1 MAVHKGV
8 TRRLTAGAIM
18 SIAALALTACGGGGD
33 DGGSTS
39 AGSIDG
45 VAPATLTEPTEPV
58 TITYAGAAYDATQIK
73 PVIDAFEKAHPNIT
87 VSYEAVPFDDFN
99 SVLAARLT
107 NSSDAIDVFDVDM
120 PRTDAYVARGWLAD
134 LTTTFPDL
142 ADAVDPGSLEAA
154 TVDDKLVAMPY
165 QTSTNILYYNK
176 TLLDA
181 AGIATPSA
189 DPADR
194 LTWEEVTADAK
205 AAQAAGAQ
213 YGVIFDQIDRYYQL
227 EPLAIS
233 AGGGPGASGDG
244 NLTPDVTNDGWVK
257 AFDWYGSLFADGLSP
272 RGVAVADT
280 PNMFAAGQSAFYVGG
295 PWWGTQFTAEAGL
308 DFGVSAFPAFAGGEA
323 STPTGGW
330 SLGLNPQATAE
341 KANAAAI
348 FMQFMGIDDG
358 GYAQYLSALAVPP
371 SNLEGSVKFY
381 DSPTFTD
388 PRFAGVVDL
397 MKYELANTSTLR
409 LQTVGYVE
417 FEDIMTTTFD
427 DIINGTDAATALA
440 SASSQLDDAWAKFQ

>member
-1 MAVHKGV
+1 
-8 TRRLTAGAIM
+8 LIAGATV
-18 SIAALALTACGGGGD
+18 SVLALALTACTSGGGSSPSSS
-33 DGGSTS
+33 GGI
-39 AGSIDG
+39 GGI
-45 VAPATLTEPTEPV
+45 APATLTEPTEPI

-87 VSYEAVPFDDFN
+87 VTYQAVPFDDFN

-107 NSSDAIDVFDVDM
+107 NASDAIDVFDVDM

-134 LTTTFPDL
+134 LSSTFPDL
-142 ADAVDPGSLEAA
+142 ASSVDPGSLKAA
-154 TVDDKLVAMPY
+154 TVNDKLVAMPY

-176 TLLDA
+176 KLLSA
-181 AGIATPSA
+181 AGIAAPSA
-189 DPADR
+189 DPKNR
-194 LTWEEVTADAK
+194 LTWEELTTEAK
-205 AAQAAGAQ
+205 AAKAAGAQ

-233 AGGGPGASGDG
+233 AGGGAGASGDD

-280 PNMFAAGQSAFYVGG
+280 PTMFAAGKSAFYVGG
-295 PWWGTQFTAEAGL
+295 PWWGTQFTGAADL
-308 DFGVSAFPAFAGGEA
+308 DFGVAAFPAFAGGTA

-330 SLGLNPQATAE
+330 SLGLNPKSSAD

-348 FMQFMGIDDG
+348 FMRFMGIDNG
-358 GYAQYLSALAVPP
+358 GYSQYLSALAVPP
-371 SNLEGSVKFY
+371 SNLAGSVKFY
-381 DSPTFTD
+381 GSATFTD

-397 MKYELANTSTLR
+397 MKYELANTATLR

-417 FEDIMTTTFD
+417 FEDVMTSTFD
-427 DIINGTDAATALA
+427 DIINGTSTATALQ
-440 SASSQLDDAWAKFQ
+440 SASSQLADAWAKFK

>member
-8 TRRLTAGAIM
+8 TRWLAAGALV
-18 SIAALALTACGGGGD
+18 SATALALSACSGGGSST
-33 DGGSTS
+33 DG
-39 AGSIDG
+39 ING
-45 VAPATLTEPTEPV
+45 VAPATLTEPTEPI
-58 TITYAGAAYDATQIK
+58 TITYAGAAYDADQIK
-73 PVIDAFEKAHPNIT
+73 PVIDAFEKEHPNIT
-87 VSYEAVPFDDFN
+87 VNYEAVPFDDFN

-120 PRTDAYVARGWLAD
+120 PRTSAYVARGWLSD
-134 LTTTFPDL
+134 LTETFPGL
-142 ADAVDPGSLEAA
+142 ADAVDPGSLEAS
-154 TVDDKLVAMPY
+154 TVDGKLVAMPY
-165 QTSTNILYYNK
+165 QTSTNIMYYNK
-176 TLLDA
+176 ALLSA
-181 AGIATPSA
+181 AGIPAPSA
-189 DPADR
+189 APDDR
-194 LTWEEVTADAK
+194 MTWEDVTTDA
-205 AAQAAGAQ
+205 AAAKAAGAQ
-213 YGVIFDQIDRYYQL
+213 YGIIFDQIDRYYQL

-233 AGGGPGASGDG
+233 AGGGPGGSGDG
-244 NLTPDVTNDGWVK
+244 NLTPEVTNEGWTK

-295 PWWGTQFTAEAGL
+295 PWWGTQFTGEAGL
-308 DFGVSAFPAFAGGEA
+308 DFGVAPFPAFAGGEA

-330 SLGLNPQATAE
+330 SLGLNPKASAD

-371 SNLEGSVKFY
+371 SNLEGSAKFY
-381 DSPTFTD
+381 ESDTFKD

-397 MKYELANTSTLR
+397 IKYELANTATLR

-427 DIINGTDAATALA
+427 DIINGTDASTALD
-440 SASSQLDDAWAKFQ
+440 SASSQLTDAWAKFQ

>member
-8 TRRLTAGAIM
+8 KHWLVAGALV
-18 SIAALALTACGGGGD
+18 STAALTLSACSGGESGTG
-33 DGGSTS
+33 T
-39 AGSIDG
+39 IDG
-45 VAPATLTEPTEPV
+45 VGPSELVEPTKPI
-58 TITYAGAAYDATQIK
+58 TITYAGAAYAEDQIQ
-73 PVIDAFEKAHPNIT
+73 PVLDAFEAAHPNIT
-87 VSYEAVPFDDFN
+87 VQYEAVPFDDFN

-134 LTTTFPDL
+134 LTATFPDL

-154 TVDDKLVAMPY
+154 TVDDKVVTMPY
-165 QTSTNILYYNK
+165 QTSSNIMYYNK

-194 LTWEEVTADAK
+194 LTWETVTEDAK
-205 AAQAAGAQ
+205 KAQAAGAQ
-213 YGVIFDQIDRYYQL
+213 YGLVFDQIDRYYQL

-233 AGGGPGASGDG
+233 AGGGPGAKGEG
-244 NLTPDVTNDGWVK
+244 NLTPDVANDGWVK
-257 AFDWYGSLFADGLSP
+257 AFSWYGSLFEDGLSP
-272 RGVAVADT
+272 RGVEVAET
-280 PNMFAAGQSAFYVGG
+280 PNLFAAGQTAYFVGG
-295 PWWGTQFTAEAGL
+295 PWWGNQFNAEADL
-308 DFGVSAFPAFAGGEA
+308 DFGVTAFPAFEGGEA

-330 SLGLNPQATAE
+330 SLGLNPKASTE

-348 FMQFMGIDDG
+348 FMKFMGIDDG

-371 SNLEGSVKFY
+371 SNLDGSAKFY
-381 DSPTFTD
+381 DSDTFKD

-397 MKYELANTSTLR
+397 IKYELANTSTLR

-417 FEDIMTTTFD
+417 FEDVMTKTFD
-427 DIINGTDAATALA
+427 DIINGTDAADALS
-440 SASSQLDDAWAKFQ
+440 SAESDLADAWAKFQ